1 MKEGESKE
9 TKQTES
15 GTVSALN
22 DPKPSSS
29 ATNCPDCGHTYKTA
43 QGLAGHRRLA
53 HSASTVRVLDERTR
67 ELDEHGKALDSKSA
81 EIARREATAQRR
93 EAELSRRQ
101 REIDETGPSSIGLA
115 RCEDCGAWCDDSD
128 RLRAHARS
136 VHPLDEKVAS
146 EVGVSNSRVNEV
158 WTEAAYKQKRHPDE
172 TTEQIVKR
180 FWSGTDQRI
189 LRSLL
194 NHNAALKSEEEE

>member
-1 MKEGESKE
+1 MALPEIAPEPE
-9 TKQTES
+9 PVPATEEP
-15 GTVSALN
+15 VSREF
-22 DPKPSSS
+22 P
-29 ATNCPDCGHTYKTA
+29 CPDCGHSYKTA

-67 ELDEHGKALDSKSA
+67 ELDEHGRALESKSA
-81 EIARREATAQRR
+81 EVARREAAAKRR

-115 RCEDCGAWCDDSD
+115 QCQDCGAWFDDSGN
-128 RLRAHARS
+128 LRTHTRS